1 MKLINILDL
10 GMNLEYMWLSD
21 MWRPNVWSKKGKR
34 MLGMLGEARDILE
47 GEGMGETVV
56 KDLSR
61 WITRLKKD
69 YPKENTKIS
78 QEDVKELVRESAK
91 WHQGIREEIEQKSMI
106 EVGLQTGLNPKELA
120 KVVNQQPSDF
130 IPAEVLAKMT
140 SIEKSDLSDAAKCLL
155 SGTATPSVMVA
166 LRGAE
171 ASLRN
176 FYSCKTKTDPSTKTW
191 RQLTKVLKDKG
202 EELGI
207 ESTFV
212 GYLDYIGEAK
222 RNFAQHPNKVY
233 LMREAVIIFMQVA
246 ALIGDIYTKI

>member
-1 MKLINILDL
+1 MKLTQAFNI
-10 GMNLEYMWLSD
+10 GMSLEYLWLVD
-21 MWRPNVWSKKGKR
+21 MWQPYVWSKKGKHI
-34 MLGMLGEARDILE
+34 LGILKDAHDILKDE
-47 GEGMGETVV
+47 GIGETVM

-61 WITRLKKD
+61 WMTKLEKD
-69 YPKENTKIS
+69 YPKERTEIS
-78 QEDVKELVRESAK
+78 KGDAEELVKDSIK
-91 WHQGIREEIEQKSMI
+91 WQMGIRENMEQKSMI
-106 EVGLQTGLNPKELA
+106 EVGLQTGLNPRELA
-120 KVVNQQPSDF
+120 KVVDQQPSDF

-176 FYSCKTKTDPSTKTW
+176 FYSCKAKADPSTRTW
-191 RQLTKVLKDKG
+191 RQLTKELKDRT